1 LRAFAAGVA
10 VGLVL
15 AGATVGG
22 ALSVLV
28 KRGLQVPVATD
39 RLAAQVR
46 VEVEA
51 AARRELPG
59 AIATVRRDL
68 PRRAADEAARRLR
81 ETRLEVAGLQVPVPE
96 AVTRQVSAR
105 MEEAVRLGIDLAI
118 RDADLDALAGRI
130 GQRAYVLVDE
140 RMRSS
145 LTGQQFVVKPW
156 PWLSVPVRLVP
167 SE

>member
-1 LRAFAAGVA
+1 LRAFVAGVA

-28 KRGLQVPVATD
+28 KRGIQVPVATD

-46 VEVEA
+46 VEAAA

-59 AIATVRRDL
+59 AIAAVRRDL

-81 ETRLEVAGLQVPVPE
+81 ETRLEVAGLQVPMPD

-130 GQRAYVLVDE
+130 GQRAYGLVDE
-140 RMRSS
+140 RMRES
-145 LTGQQFVVKPW
+145 LAGQQFVVKPW
-156 PWLSVPVRLVP
+156 PWLSVPVTLVP
-167 SE
+167 ME